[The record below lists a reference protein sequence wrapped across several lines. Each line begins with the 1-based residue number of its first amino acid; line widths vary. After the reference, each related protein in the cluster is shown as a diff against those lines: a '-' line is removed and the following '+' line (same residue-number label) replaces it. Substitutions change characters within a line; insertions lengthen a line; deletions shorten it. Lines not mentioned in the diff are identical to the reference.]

1 VTRGLTGP
9 RESLSMYHSR
19 MRAKSLQFANP
30 RHLGLRLG
38 RYAASWWH
46 MIHLGAVALVMAVSP
61 TTYNRANR
69 LATSRYIYA
78 STWQVLP
85 WFTVLAALISLVII
99 RIVLVTAFSYGLSR
113 YALEMVVRVLVL
125 ELIPLSAAMF
135 AALRASMAFDATTV
149 GLARDGLPAGAASAE
164 ALRQLRR
171 DLVPQVIANAFA
183 VLSLA
188 MVSSSI
194 VLLLAYLN
202 VYGLS
207 PWGLSDYTRTVGRV
221 FDPVITIGFVLKT
234 VLFGLAV
241 AVIPTAAILE
251 LQRYPRRLAS
261 TVQPGALR
269 LLFVLLMIEAGSLAI
284 KYI

>member
-1 VTRGLTGP
+1 MRSPSIFATHP
-9 RESLSMYHSR
+9 RLWGAR
-19 MRAKSLQFANP
+19 L
-30 RHLGLRLG
+30 LRYL
-38 RYAASWWH
+38 RSWWY
-46 MIHLGAVALVMAVSP
+46 MIHLGAVALVMAFTPGSW
-61 TTYNRANR
+61 NRANR

-85 WFTVLAALISLVII
+85 WFTLLTALIGLVVI
-99 RIVLVTAFSYGLSR
+99 RIVLVTARSYGLSN

-135 AALRASMAFDATTV
+135 AALRSGLAFDAAAI
-149 GLARDGLPAGAASAE
+149 GLARAGVPARSASDE

-171 DLVPQVIANAFA
+171 DLVPQVLANAFA

-188 MVSSSI
+188 MTSGVI

-207 PWGLSDYTRTVGRV
+207 PWGLPDYTRTVGRI
-221 FDPVITIGFVLKT
+221 FDPIVTTGFALKT
-234 VLFGLAV
+234 ILFGLAV
-241 AVIPTAAILE
+241 ALVPTAAILE
-251 LQRYPRRLAS
+251 LQRSPRRHAS

-269 LLFVLLMIEAGSLAI
+269 LLFVLLLIEAASLAI

>member
-1 VTRGLTGP
+1 
-9 RESLSMYHSR
+9 MYHFA
-19 MRAKSLQFANP
+19 MRQSTLLTTHP
-30 RHLGLRLG
+30 RLWGLRFL
-38 RYAASWWH
+38 RYVRSWWY
-46 MIHLGAVALVMAVSP
+46 MIHLGAVALVMAGSP
-61 TTYNRANR
+61 SSWNRANR

-78 STWQVLP
+78 AAWQVIP
-85 WFTVLAALISLVII
+85 WFTVLTALIGLVII
-99 RIVLVTAFSYGLSR
+99 RIVLVTAQSYGLSH

-135 AALRASMAFDATTV
+135 AALRASMAFDAAAL
-149 GLARDGLPAGAASAE
+149 GLARAGVPTESVSAE

-171 DLVPQVIANAFA
+171 DLVPQVLANAFA

-188 MVSSSI
+188 MTSGTI

-207 PWGLSDYTRTVGRV
+207 PWGLSDYTRTVGRIFEPIV
-221 FDPVITIGFVLKT
+221 TIGFALKT

-241 AVIPTAAILE
+241 ALVPSAAILE

-269 LLFVLLMIEAGSLAI
+269 LLFVLLLIEAGSLAI